1 MSNFVLLF
9 ACFIAGIVLR
19 RWERTPPDAHKTL
32 NAIVVNIS
40 LPAMALE
47 YLHQMHWTA
56 SVISAVLM
64 PWAVFL
70 VAALVFIL
78 LGKRLGWGKD
88 TIGAIVLVCGLGNT
102 SFVGIPLLDAIYGKE
117 AIPLGILIDL
127 AGSYLVISTL
137 GLVAAAYFAAK
148 EEHADWKGVARKVV
162 TFPPFGAMVLALL
175 LIPVDFPEP
184 VDVALRRLA
193 DTVAPLA
200 LLSVGMQM
208 SLKQADTMVVPLTAG
223 LAYKLLVAP
232 FLVAGAYLLAG
243 VKLGVPEMVVI
254 SEAAMGPSI
263 GASIVAVQHGLQPRL
278 VPLLLGIGI
287 PLSLGMVPLWDYVL
301 RASF

>member
-1 MSNFVLLF
+1 MSNFVLMF
-9 ACFIAGIVLR
+9 ACFFAGILLR
-19 RWERTPPDAHKTL
+19 RWQRTPDDGHKTL

-40 LPAMALE
+40 LPAMALA
-47 YLHQMHWTA
+47 YLHQMNWTV

-70 VAALVFIL
+70 VAAVVFVL
-78 LGKRLGWGKD
+78 LGKRLGWSRE

-102 SFVGIPLLDAIYGKE
+102 SFVGIPLLDAMYGKE
-117 AIPLGILIDL
+117 AIPLGILIDQ

-148 EEHADWKGVARKVV
+148 EDHADWKAVARKVA
-162 TFPPFGAMVLALL
+162 TFPPFGAMILALL
-175 LIPVDFPEP
+175 LIPVPFPE
-184 VDVALRRLA
+184 ALDIALHRLS

-208 SLKQADTMVVPLTAG
+208 SFKQADSMVVPLTAG

-232 FLVAGAYLLAG
+232 FLVAGAYLIAG
-243 VKLGVPEMVVI
+243 VKLGVPEMIVI

-287 PLSLGMVPLWDYVL
+287 PLSMGMVPLWDYVL